1 MRRSF
6 LVISCVLACEGGG
19 DSDSTDTS
27 DGTGGPT
34 SSATTV
40 TDASTVGESSTTM
53 TSTTAS
59 TSSNPTTTT
68 TVGDESSTSAG
79 DDESSSTGEPADTIA
94 VAVGYG
100 TRRVRSD
107 DGLTW
112 TDFVEVNPD
121 GGDDDELLR
130 GIGWG
135 DGIFLAVGGAGAGFS
150 MRSFDGITWQDETH
164 TLNSFVSD
172 VAWQGGT
179 FVAGGGN
186 GLRVRSLDGG
196 VTWQDQTEYFAGHY
210 RAIAAGNGIFV
221 AVGHT
226 YGDTNDGLIAITVD
240 GASWDAEQLVGAPY
254 QGLGIAFGAGMFV
267 IRDEDGA
274 VRSSSDGTQW
284 NVATIDAGGGGAV
297 LFADGQFVIAGES
310 SFWTSSDG
318 EEWSELAGDVRTP
331 AGWIEGQYLTLG
343 WPATIDASSDLQSW
357 QNVFAPGG
365 SGLTDIAVGWT
376 GS

>member
-1 MRRSF
+1 MRRSL
-6 LVISCVLACEGGG
+6 LVVSCVIACADGGG
-19 DSDSTDTS
+19 SDGSDTS

-34 SSATTV
+34 SNATTT
-40 TDASTVGESSTTM
+40 TDGTTLGESSTTI
-53 TSTTAS
+53 TSTSAS

-68 TVGDESSTSAG
+68 VGDDSSTGAS

-112 TDFVEVNPD
+112 TDFVEVDPN
-121 GGDDDELLR
+121 GGDDETLLR

-172 VAWQGGT
+172 VAWLDGT

-196 VTWQDQTEYFAGHY
+196 VTWQDQTPYFAGHY
-210 RAIAAGNGIFV
+210 RAIAAGNGIAV

-226 YGDTNDGLIAITVD
+226 YGDTNDGLVATTVD
-240 GASWDAEQLVGAPY
+240 GATWDAEQMVGAPY
-254 QGLGIAFGAGMFV
+254 MGLGIAFGAGVFV
-267 IRDEDGA
+267 IRDEDGN
-274 VRSSSDGTQW
+274 VRSSSDGAQW
-284 NVATIDAGGGGAV
+284 DDATVDAGGGGAV

-318 EEWSELAGDVRTP
+318 VQWSELAGDVRTP
-331 AGWIEGQYLTLG
+331 VGWIEGQYLTLG

-365 SGLTDIAVGWT
+365 SGLTDIAVGWM